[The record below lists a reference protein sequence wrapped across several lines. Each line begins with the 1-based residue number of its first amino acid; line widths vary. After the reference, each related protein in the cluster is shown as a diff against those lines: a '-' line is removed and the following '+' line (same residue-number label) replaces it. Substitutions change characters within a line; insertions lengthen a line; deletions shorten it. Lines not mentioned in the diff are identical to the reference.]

1 MKVVLFL
8 MTSKGYA
15 VIKEFIKNSKI
26 KIEFVVSE
34 RDSKIK
40 KDFYSEI
47 ESVCLLN
54 SIDFFNK
61 KNIPLIPEEC
71 LIIAVS
77 WKWIINVR
85 GSKLIVFHDS
95 LLPRLRGF
103 NPLVTSLINGDKL
116 IGVSAIFGSEEY
128 DRGDIIFQHSTQ
140 ISYPITILEAINFV
154 EKSYA
159 KISKDLV
166 KVLSKNQF
174 PKASPQNEKFATY
187 SLWREESD
195 YFIDW
200 KLSSY
205 QIRRFI
211 DAVGFPY
218 KGAATLINNKIVRIL
233 KAKEFQDVVIENR
246 VPGKVIFFKE
256 SNPVIVCGSG
266 LLLIQK
272 LEDDHGNDLLPLS
285 KFRTRFL
292 SN

>member
-1 MKVVLFL
+1 

-15 VIKEFIKNSKI
+15 VIQEFIKNSNI

-47 ESVCLLN
+47 KSVCSLN
-54 SIDFFNK
+54 SIGFFDRDNS
-61 KNIPLIPEEC
+61 PLIPEEC

-77 WKWIINVR
+77 WKWIINFK

-103 NPLVTSLINGDKL
+103 NPLVTSLINGEES
-116 IGVSAIFGSEEY
+116 IGVSAIFGSEEF
-128 DRGDIIFQHSTQ
+128 DRGDIIFQHCTQ
-140 ISYPITILEAINFV
+140 ISYPITILEAINIV
-154 EKSYA
+154 EKSYV
-159 KISKDLV
+159 KLSKDLA
-166 KVLSKNQF
+166 KILSKNQL
-174 PKASPQNEKFATY
+174 PKASPQEEEFATY

-200 KLSSY
+200 KLSSKA
-205 QIRRFI
+205 IRRFI

-218 KGAATLINNKIVRIL
+218 KGAAASLSNGNIVRIL
-233 KAKEFQDVVIENR
+233 MAQELEDVVIENR
-246 VPGKVIFFKE
+246 VPGKVIFLKE
-256 SNPVIVCGSG
+256 SKPVIVCGSG

-272 LEDDHGNDLLPLS
+272 LEDEYGNNLLPLS
-285 KFRTRFL
+285 KFRTKFL